1 MTPDRQRQAA
11 LSLQALHKKPGGFII
26 PNAWDA
32 GTALILAGE
41 GFEAVAS
48 TSAGIAFSL
57 GKQDYGV
64 TDPALMV
71 SRDEM
76 LARLAEMAAACP
88 VPLSADLEAGFGD
101 APEAVAE
108 CVRLAVDAGL
118 AGGNIEDK
126 RPLAPALYD
135 EALAVERIA
144 AARAA
149 LDGLGNPFVL
159 NARTDALSLAG
170 RDGLAE
176 TIRRANRLREAGA
189 DCIFTPGV
197 TEPEL
202 VRTLVREID
211 APLNLVVGLGES
223 TVGPRQLLDLG
234 VQRVSVGGSIAR
246 AALGL
251 IRAAAREL
259 KSQGTIGYAAGQIH
273 GGEVNAAFAQLSS
286 ALPRESGK
294 SGLLR

>member
-1 MTPDRQRQAA
+1 MTSDRQRQAA
-11 LSLQALHKKPGGFII
+11 LALKGLHQKPGGFII

-32 GTALILAGE
+32 GTALVLSGE
-41 GFEAVAS
+41 GFQAVAS

-71 SRDEM
+71 SRAEM
-76 LARLAEMAAACP
+76 LTRLAQMAAACP

-101 APEAVAE
+101 APEAVAD
-108 CVRLAVDAGL
+108 CVRLAVEAGL

-126 RPLAPALYD
+126 RPLEPALYD
-135 EALAVERIA
+135 EDLTVERIA

-149 LDGLGNPFVL
+149 LDALGNPFVL
-159 NARTDALSLAG
+159 NARTDVMALAG
-170 RDGLAE
+170 KDGLAE
-176 TIRRANRLREAGA
+176 AVRRANRMRQAGA
-189 DCIFTPGV
+189 DCIFVPGV
-197 TEPEL
+197 TEPDL

-246 AALGL
+246 AALGF

-259 KSQGTIGYAAGQIH
+259 KAHGTIGYAVGQIH
-273 GGEVNAAFAQLSS
+273 GGEVNAAFADAQ
-286 ALPRESGK
+286 K
-294 SGLLR
+294 T